1 MRLAIVGFL
10 FVVLIIPVAVLSQT
24 DGAKVYVKCEA
35 CHRPTGVGRPGFYP
49 PLAGYAPEILAAKG
63 GRSYMIDVALF
74 GLKGEFQIKGTKY
87 NGAMRPFGPEL
98 SDEEV
103 AAVLNH
109 VLTSWG
115 NEKALPK
122 DHKPFTAAEV
132 KAERG
137 KKLTPDAVR
146 EARGKLGLK

>member
-1 MRLAIVGFL
+1 MRRAIIGYLLIVL
-10 FVVLIIPVAVLSQT
+10 FIPVSALAQA
-24 DGAKVYVKCEA
+24 DGHKVYEKCEA
-35 CHRPTGVGRPGFYP
+35 CHRPTGVGRPGYYP
-49 PLAGYAPEILAAKG
+49 PLAGHAPEILAAKG

-74 GLKGEFQIKGTKY
+74 GVKGEVQIKGTKY
-87 NGAMRPFGPEL
+87 NGEMRPFGQTL

-103 AAVLNH
+103 AAALNY
-109 VLTSWG
+109 VVSSWG
-115 NEKALPK
+115 NDKALPK

-137 KKLTPDAVR
+137 KKLTPEAVR